1 MRPSKQ
7 KLPLNALRAFE
18 SVGRHLHMRRA
29 AEELCVTQS
38 AVSQQVRN
46 LESLLAVTLLERRS
60 TGLAL
65 TPAGGRL
72 LQEITAAFDDLVRAT
87 DRVTVDSELVELR
100 VACSPGLASNWLVP
114 HLADFLRHSKGYA
127 FQLIALPIYPQTIP
141 SDVDLAISYGKPPVS
156 EERAT
161 RLEKS
166 PLVPVGSAKLF
177 GATSHMNMQAADL
190 TRHTLIHAD
199 DGSEWREWFRLAG
212 LERISVDRNLYLG
225 AGYHL
230 VLDCV
235 ERGMGIGLL
244 AERFLENGLAAGR
257 LSILN
262 AGTTFQP
269 EHYYVIRPEEEYR
282 SPAGREFERWFY
294 GMWGH

>member
-1 MRPSKQ
+1 MRSTRQ

-18 SVGRHLHMRRA
+18 AVGRHLHMRRA

-46 LESLLAVTLLERRS
+46 LESLLDIALLERRN
-60 TGLAL
+60 TGLVL

-87 DRVTVDSELVELR
+87 DRVNIDSEVIELR
-100 VACSPGLASNWLVP
+100 IACSTGLASNWLVP
-114 HLADFLRHSKGYA
+114 HLDDFLRHSKGYA
-127 FQLIALPIYPQTIP
+127 FQLVPLAIYPQAIP

-156 EERAT
+156 EKRVT

-177 GATSHMNMQAADL
+177 GSSAQMNMQAQDL

-212 LERISVDRNLYLG
+212 LERINIDRNLYLG

-244 AERFLENGLAAGR
+244 AERFLEKGLASGR
-257 LSILN
+257 LTILN
-262 AGTTFQP
+262 TGATFQP
-269 EHYYVIRPEEEYR
+269 EHYYVIRPEDEYR
-282 SPAGREFERWFY
+282 SAAGRDFESWFY